1 MTSLSPYG
9 ILVTLALAVAV
20 PASSETRLCDRGL
33 TPIRDPT
40 GYTARGNRCEGLYES
55 PVSSTGLELVSLTR
69 GKLRFELDPA
79 LQLTVSAP
87 DPGDAAPGP
96 VRVRAVAKRLRT
108 YYRMDAELPPSRQL
122 SWPVRDVLWPEGLGA
137 ERIGLFG
144 WVERDGERI
153 FVPLRL
159 APQGQP
165 IVPGTVELVVRST
178 ADVERVVWRW
188 MAEGG
193 PSPGP
198 GGWRNLAGSTPA
210 GQPITIVVPE
220 GPRAILRVEVTA
232 KLPGSDEWPRLSL
245 RLLRDQP

>member
-1 MTSLSPYG
+1 MTTRSPLG
-9 ILVTLALAVAV
+9 LLVALVLGLAS
-20 PASSETRLCDRGL
+20 PARPETRPCDRGL

-40 GYTARGNRCEGLYES
+40 GYTLRGNRCEGLYEA

-69 GKLRFELDPA
+69 GKLRFDLDPA

-96 VRVRAVAKRLRT
+96 VRVRAVAKPLRT
-108 YYRMDAELPPSRQL
+108 YYRMDAELPPTRQL
-122 SWPVRDVLWPEGLGA
+122 SWPVRDVLWPQRLA
-137 ERIGLFG
+137 AHRIGLFG

-153 FVPLRL
+153 FVPLRVGI
-159 APQGQP
+159 QGER
-165 IVPGTVELVVRST
+165 VAPGTVDLVVRST

-188 MAEGG
+188 WAESG
-193 PSPGP
+193 PGP
-198 GGWRNLAGSTPA
+198 GGWRSLAGSTPA

-220 GPRAILRVEVTA
+220 GPRAIVRVDVTA
-232 KLPGSDEWPRLSL
+232 KLPGSDEWARLTL